1 MAPPN
6 PFLGSLAAT
15 LRGDI
20 AVSSQ
25 DCGEYPKNPPL
36 QMRTAYASDYC
47 PTTIINNQILI
58 KPISN
63 QLQIKG
69 AISKY
74 GAYTG
79 DMFAGMLKD
88 VGCEVRM
95 SMTSRQSIL
104 EHR

>member
-1 MAPPN
+1 M
-6 PFLGSLAAT
+6 
-15 LRGDI
+15 
-20 AVSSQ
+20 
-25 DCGEYPKNPPL
+25 
-36 QMRTAYASDYC
+36 
-47 PTTIINNQILI
+47 
-58 KPISN
+58 
-63 QLQIKG
+63 
-69 AISKY
+69 Y